1 MNTHENSKPARIP
14 ITPEKNKEV
23 GLVLTLVFLLCFL
36 RFGSRTF
43 IMLALGAVVVAVLVP
58 ALLTPISRAWFW
70 LSEAL
75 GTVMSRVILTIVFF
89 GVITPIGL
97 LRRLF
102 SRKRMLM
109 ERWKKDKESVF
120 TVREKTFSAA
130 DLEHPF

>member
-1 MNTHENSKPARIP
+1 
-14 ITPEKNKEV
+14 
-23 GLVLTLVFLLCFL
+23 
-36 RFGSRTF
+36 
-43 IMLALGAVVVAVLVP
+43 MLALSAVVVAVLVP